1 MTGSGMIEKLT
12 PIDAAI
18 LVAAAVMALGAFCP
32 IVHLPVVGTLNY
44 VAGGKGDGVWI
55 VLCAITIAGLVLTG
69 YRRTT
74 GFVAFVALG
83 IMLRALIGFASA
95 IGKAHA
101 DFAKSMDGNPFAG
114 LGKLVLNSVGLEW
127 GWALLVSGALAV
139 IVLAAIAHAGK
150 FTTTPKLSVQSSG
163 AESAFMESA
172 DQRIAEY
179 LENQKISPSA
189 KSKAG
194 PQVGF
199 GKRQRA

>member
-1 MTGSGMIEKLT
+1 MIEKLT

-32 IVHLPVVGTLNY
+32 IVHLPVLGTLNY
-44 VAGGKGDGVWI
+44 VAGGRGDGVWI
-55 VLCAITIAGLVLTG
+55 VICAIAIAGLVVTG

-83 IMLRALIGFASA
+83 IMLRAIIGFTS
-95 IGKAHA
+95 IVGKAHA
-101 DFAKSMDGNPFAG
+101 EFAKSMEGNPFAG
-114 LGKLVLNSVGLEW
+114 LGQLVLNSVGLEW
-127 GWALLVSGALAV
+127 GWVLLVGGALAV

-150 FTTTPKLSVQSSG
+150 FTTTPKLSEQSTG
-163 AESAFMESA
+163 VESAFMESA

-179 LENQKISPSA
+179 LEKQKISPPA
-189 KSKAG
+189 KSQAS

>member
-1 MTGSGMIEKLT
+1 MIEKLT

-18 LVAAAVMALGAFCP
+18 LVAAAIMALGAFCP
-32 IVHLPVVGTLNY
+32 IIHLPVVGTLNY

-55 VLCAITIAGLVLTG
+55 VLCAIAIAGLVVTG

-83 IMLRALIGFASA
+83 VMLRALIGFSSVV
-95 IGKAHA
+95 GKAHA
-101 DFAKSMDGNPFAG
+101 EFAKSMEGNPFAG

-127 GWALLVSGALAV
+127 GWVLLVGGALAV
-139 IVLAAIAHAGK
+139 IVLAAIAHVGK
-150 FTTTPKLSVQSSG
+150 SARTPESSEQSPG
-163 AESAFMESA
+163 VESPFMASA
-172 DQRIAEY
+172 DRRIAE
-179 LENQKISPSA
+179 
-189 KSKAG
+189 KSQAG